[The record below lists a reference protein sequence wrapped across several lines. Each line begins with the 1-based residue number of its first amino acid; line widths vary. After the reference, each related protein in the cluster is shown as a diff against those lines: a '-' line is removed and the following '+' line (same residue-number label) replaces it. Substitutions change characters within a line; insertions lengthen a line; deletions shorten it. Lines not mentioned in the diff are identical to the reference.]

1 MRTSKSNGKMG
12 DELSGLVEIFKKVKE
27 AGGQGTLTVTTNEGK
42 TKIKLE
48 IGSPPSATA
57 LSTLR

>member
-1 MRTSKSNGKMG
+1 MG

-27 AGGQGTLTVTTNEGK
+27 AGGQGTLTATTNEGK

-48 IGSPPSATA
+48 IVSPPSATA